1 MNFVKVLIP
10 SVVGGD
16 HSPWV
21 AGVSPLWI
29 GSSFLRPINSKKN
42 CIGKMTPATTNRIL
56 LIDDEANMLD
66 MLSAFLR
73 KEGYAVVTAE
83 NGRQGLDLA
92 EKAVFDYIFCDLK
105 MPVMD
110 GLQFLEQAKSRGI
123 ESTVIMMSAFATVD
137 IAVKAMKIGAYDF
150 ITKPFKLDEILCI
163 LDKAAERARLKTE
176 ISRLRHKVLEMEK
189 GQGFA
194 DIIGESRGIKEL
206 LDAGR
211 RVAGHDTTVLITG
224 ESGTGKE
231 LVARGIHQLSTRSK
245 GPFVS
250 INCGAIPE
258 NLLESEF
265 FGYVKG
271 AFTGAD
277 ADREGLFEA
286 AGGGTLFL
294 DEIGELPLGLQV
306 KLLRVLQ
313 EREIRPLGAGKIRKI
328 NVRVLAA
335 TAKNLADEVAK
346 GRFRQ
351 DLLFRINV
359 VELKIPPLRERLG
372 DIPILV
378 DAFLASESVKMN
390 IQIKGMTQGT
400 LALLGSYT
408 WPGNVRELK
417 NVLEHAM
424 IYAENGWISPDS
436 MPAHIHGSVSKR
448 SENMLSD
455 TYSIKEGKILAEKYL
470 IEKALARTMGN
481 RSQAADLLE
490 ISYPS
495 LLSKIKEYNIR

>member
-1 MNFVKVLIP
+1 
-10 SVVGGD
+10 
-16 HSPWV
+16 
-21 AGVSPLWI
+21 
-29 GSSFLRPINSKKN
+29 
-42 CIGKMTPATTNRIL
+42 MTLATTNRIL

-110 GLQFLEQAKSRGI
+110 GLQFLEEAKSRGI

-137 IAVKAMKIGAYDF
+137 IAVKAMKAGAYDF

-163 LDKAAERARLKTE
+163 LDKAAERMRLKTE
-176 ISRLRHKVLEMEK
+176 NSRLRHRVLEMEK
-189 GQGFA
+189 GLGFA

-231 LVARGIHQLSTRSK
+231 LVARGIHQLSTRSN

-258 NLLESEF
+258 SLLESEF

-390 IQIKGMTQGT
+390 IQIKGMAQGT
-400 LALLGSYT
+400 LAILGSYT
-408 WPGNVRELK
+408 WPGNIRELK

-424 IYAENGWISPDS
+424 IYAENGWISPGS
-436 MPAHIHGSVSKR
+436 MPAHIQGGVSKR

-455 TYSIKEGKILAEKYL
+455 TFSIKEGKILAEKYL

-495 LLSKIKEYNIR
+495 LLNKIKEYNIR